1 MSQQE
6 FLSKYAEEA
15 LGIVCDA
22 AASLIAGDSK
32 ALARRSDVEASAVLL
47 LRELL
52 VQNPECTAQN
62 CMQKFVK
69 QYPAALG
76 VLRKALDHLLNV
88 DTGSMQPQ
96 ASPRSS
102 VIYEVEKL
110 ASTADDFSLPFCQ
123 LKLQV
128 LFHTDSASEDRN
140 SIVDAMFKT
149 AVADS
154 RAKKSHWVDLVAL
167 MSPEAVRQI
176 RERAEKEFFSF
187 PILEEMNEIS
197 GASQNPVSLETAKLY
212 LTIIEELASSIPD
225 SGAPSVASTLVE
237 KMDSLLHK
245 ILAMQSNQSHVSEHH
260 TESVGSQERSAFER
274 SLAFWFSALLRM
286 VVIHRASFM
295 QPLPNLKANTCQE
308 QCRILTSIFCIALS
322 RLPGDVL
329 RQFPGAD
336 YFPRGGPVEDYRP
349 CPGILLQTHALDVA
363 ASLIDVLPDEVRHQC
378 GRFLKEKCPP
388 FASLQNDSR
397 FIYLLGPILDLHQSS
412 LVQSTSAPSPTA
424 SASTP
429 TPASANN
436 PAYGTTPQQPAAT
449 GILPAG
455 MTEDANSMMS
465 RLRLQH
471 RGRVA
476 GPYPIRPWELLED
489 AAPFVGVNDTAVNLS
504 YFDARRV
511 RV

>member
-6 FLSKYAEEA
+6 FLSKNAEEA

-22 AASLIAGDSK
+22 AASLTAGEPKVS
-32 ALARRSDVEASAVLL
+32 ARRSDVEASTVLL

-52 VQNPECTAQN
+52 VRNPECTAQN

-69 QYPAALG
+69 RNPAALG

-88 DTGSMQPQ
+88 GTGDMQPQ
-96 ASPRSS
+96 ASSESS
-102 VIYEVEKL
+102 VTYEVEKL

-128 LFHTDSASEDRN
+128 LFHEDSASEDRN

-154 RAKKSHWVDLVAL
+154 RAQKPHWVDLVAL
-167 MSPEAVRQI
+167 MSPDAVRQI
-176 RERAEKEFFSF
+176 RERAEKELFSI
-187 PILEEMNEIS
+187 PILEENDTR

-212 LTIIEELASSIPD
+212 LAITEELASSIPD

-260 TESVGSQERSAFER
+260 TGPVDGQGRSTFER

-286 VVIHRASFM
+286 VVIHRASFT
-295 QPLPNLKANTCQE
+295 QPSPNLKANTSQE
-308 QCRILTSIFCIALS
+308 QCRLLTSIFCIALS

-336 YFPRGGPVEDYRP
+336 YFSRAGPVEDYR
-349 CPGILLQTHALDVA
+349 DRKSV
-363 ASLIDVLPDEVRHQC
+363 V
-378 GRFLKEKCPP
+378 
-388 FASLQNDSR
+388 
-397 FIYLLGPILDLHQSS
+397 
-412 LVQSTSAPSPTA
+412 
-424 SASTP
+424 
-429 TPASANN
+429 
-436 PAYGTTPQQPAAT
+436 
-449 GILPAG
+449 
-455 MTEDANSMMS
+455 
-465 RLRLQH
+465 
-471 RGRVA
+471 
-476 GPYPIRPWELLED
+476 
-489 AAPFVGVNDTAVNLS
+489 
-504 YFDARRV
+504 
-511 RV
+511 